1 MTRSIGK
8 FAALLALVAIVCG
21 FSATASAQ
29 VFTGRIDVT
38 IEDPASFV
46 TPVERHVTWLSTPG
60 EELFET
66 ICPENNKFLQNSA
79 FK

>member
-1 MTRSIGK
+1 
-8 FAALLALVAIVCG
+8 VQD
-21 FSATASAQ
+21 TAD
-29 VFTGRIDVT
+29 VNIDVR

-46 TPVERHVTWLSTPG
+46 KPVERHVTWLSTPG